1 MCEKAAIYEGRE
13 RTSEFMKAAA
23 RLFAREVAE
32 KVYLNGHKIA
42 QGCAQSM
49 DNVVE
54 KLDSLGLG
62 QAMKGN
68 LKDMDVIAK
77 ELVR

>member
-1 MCEKAAIYEGRE
+1 
-13 RTSEFMKAAA
+13 
-23 RLFAREVAE
+23 
-32 KVYLNGHKIA
+32 
-42 QGCAQSM
+42 M
-49 DNVVE
+49 DEVVE
-54 KLDSLGLG
+54 KLYSLGLG